1 MPCSVVCACSNVRM
15 IFVNKQ
21 NIGKLIT
28 YDYVTTVEPH
38 GASCIGWVEGK
49 LKSRTTNNKI
59 TRHNE
64 WVTIA
69 TSDCSQCTK
78 MVMAPKRQVI
88 CMAELSKTYL
98 ELLCGRHRES
108 DERLL
113 RRNPSNLHPP
123 LRVGCITSSR
133 SRIQFH
139 SFCSSCL
146 TVRDAGGGMKQTAT
160 RTRHYPSTVS
170 GSR

>member
-1 MPCSVVCACSNVRM
+1 MPRSVVCACSNVRM

-49 LKSRTTNNKI
+49 WKSRTTNNKKI

-64 WVTIA
+64 WVTIT
-69 TSDCSQCTK
+69 TSDYSQCTK

-98 ELLCGRHRES
+98 E
-108 DERLL
+108 LL